1 MFTKFNLLTKFN
13 PKSKYIFRR
22 NFSSNQLTEFNFG
35 LNQFIKKTYLWTG
48 GAISSSIG
56 ISILGTKIDFI
67 TSLFDSVEIFL
78 GTGIGMSIIG
88 TIGVSLIKPT
98 LHTSVQNS
106 INFINR
112 QQKDTKFS
120 YLYTTNSIPRIL
132 SYGSLV
138 SGMGILMIPMF
149 VAFPDAIIPAFVGS
163 SSVFG
168 GAVYYGLTKKQ
179 EEIKTWEPTLYSG
192 LSGLVGVSLL
202 GLGSNLLLGQNMFG
216 SAAHLIS
223 LYGGIPLFTG
233 LIAYDTYKAIER
245 YNEGIPDHLGCS
257 VDLYLDFINVFVR
270 LVEIIAKIQA
280 ASKSDDDK

>member
-1 MFTKFNLLTKFN
+1 MLTKFNLLTK
-13 PKSKYIFRR
+13 PKYNSIIKKS
-22 NFSSNQLTEFNFG
+22 FSSNQLINSNFG

-48 GAISSSIG
+48 GAVSGSIG
-56 ISILGTKIDFI
+56 ISILGAKVDFI
-67 TSLFDSVEIFL
+67 SSVFNSFGMFI
-78 GTGIGMSIIG
+78 GTGFGMSLIG
-88 TIGVSLIKPT
+88 ITGIAFIKPEY
-98 LHTSVQNS
+98 HTSKQTNS
-106 INFINR
+106 
-112 QQKDTKFS
+112 KPS
-120 YLYTTNSIPRIL
+120 YFYTTNPVSRVL

-149 VAFPDAIIPAFVGS
+149 VAFPDAIIPAFIGS

-179 EEIKTWEPTLYSG
+179 GEIKTWESTLYSG

-280 ASKSDDDK
+280 ITKNDDDDK